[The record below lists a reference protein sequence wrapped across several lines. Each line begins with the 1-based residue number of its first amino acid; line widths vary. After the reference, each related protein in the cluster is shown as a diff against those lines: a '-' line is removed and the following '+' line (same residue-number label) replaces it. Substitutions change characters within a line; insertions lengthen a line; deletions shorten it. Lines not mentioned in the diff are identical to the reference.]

1 MKINPFPGVITKQVV
16 KRSYIRQGKQ
26 LVQKVPKIVLT
37 AEQEDWLRTYFPMI
51 ENKRLM
57 KLSGLSDGALHR
69 FARELGLKKSEEGM
83 HAIKKRQAAHIKR
96 LCQKNGYYDSMRGR
110 PTPEEFLKANLKMWQ
125 EIREGKR
132 EHPIAKMKRE
142 HPRKY
147 RLWQK
152 RKSEE
157 RKELARKERLRMKYG
172 MPPKTKIKVLSNPY
186 TKTQVMHR
194 CNALRRGYFYAE
206 DCSEGGGYRYDIY
219 YDDNTQR
226 NERFEKNL
234 VKDGFKVLRY

>member
-1 MKINPFPGVITKQVV
+1 MKINPFPGEVTKQVV
-16 KRSYIRQGKQ
+16 KRPYIRQGQ
-26 LVQKVPKIVLT
+26 QFVHRVTTIVLT
-37 AEQEDWLRTYFPMI
+37 AEQEDWLRAYFPMI

-96 LCQKNGYYDSMRGR
+96 LCEKNGYYESMRGR
-110 PTPEEFLKANLKMWQ
+110 PAPEEILKANIKMWQ
-125 EIREGKR
+125 EIKEGKR
-132 EHPIAKMKRE
+132 EHPIAVMKRE

-147 RLWQK
+147 RSWLK

-172 MPPKTKIKVLSNPY
+172 MSRKTKIKILSNPY
-186 TKTQVMHR
+186 TKTQAMHR

-226 NERFEKNL
+226 SERFEKNL
-234 VKDGFKVLRY
+234 VEDGFKVLRY

>member
-1 MKINPFPGVITKQVV
+1 MKINPFPGKVTKQVV
-16 KRSYIRQGKQ
+16 KRPYLRQGQ
-26 LVQKVPKIVLT
+26 QFVHRVTTIILT

-69 FARELGLKKSEEGM
+69 FARELDLKKSEEGM

-110 PTPEEFLKANLKMWQ
+110 PAPEEFLKANLKMWQ

-147 RLWQK
+147 RSWQK

-172 MPPKTKIKVLSNPY
+172 MPRKTKIKILSNPY
-186 TKTQVMHR
+186 TKAQVMHR

-206 DCSEGGGYRYDIY
+206 DCSEGGGFRYDIY